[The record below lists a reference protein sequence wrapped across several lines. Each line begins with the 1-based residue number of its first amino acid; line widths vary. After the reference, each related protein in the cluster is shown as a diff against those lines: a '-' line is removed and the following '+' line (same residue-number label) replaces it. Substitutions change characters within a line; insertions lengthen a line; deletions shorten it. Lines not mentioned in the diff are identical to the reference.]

1 MGEGKHRLM
10 RAITTIAAATGL
22 ICIYLMSPVESSAR
36 DATKTPIHHLIVI
49 VGENRSFDNLFAT
62 YRPKSGQRVA
72 NLLSEGIIDANG
84 APGPSANRA
93 IQWQRVDRDR
103 YSLAPTSTNSFEI
116 RPPTNTTSPFV

>member
-10 RAITTIAAATGL
+10 RAMTKIAGATGL
-22 ICIYLMSPVESSAR
+22 ICIYLMSPVELSAR

-62 YRPKSGQRVA
+62 YRPQSGQRVA

-84 APGPSANRA
+84 APGPSANGA
-93 IQWQRVDRDR
+93 IQCQARNPHP
-103 YSLAPTSTNSFEI
+103 YSIAP
-116 RPPTNTTSPFV
+116 PPPPPPCL